1 MVVVLSMRINE
12 LIYIYV
18 HATLTLVSID
28 DWASIVQKHRDTL
41 GTFYTRQVDDRAWPP
56 VKATN
61 FINLALIKDRRGW
74 RRTLQGAVDKTINEG
89 DTAFYCT
96 IFDDIEAVR
105 FILFEGVRGSGKT
118 TLMNK
123 ISRDWACRD
132 ILASYLLLLV
142 PLRRLNNKEDRNI
155 RTILEVTYPGFP
167 ESDLEQLA
175 LFIEQNQGQ
184 GVVFAFDGLDEY
196 VPLFMTKQTIDNIF
210 QIMYGKSFTKAL
222 VIVTS
227 RPSACAEFREYAK
240 KQIEVLGFLKAQITD
255 YIQHYFDKDEHKAKQ
270 LILHL
275 EQHPNLMNMA
285 YLPLHCAML
294 AFLYE
299 EDTLLPE
306 TETEFY
312 KFFTVSTLL
321 RDIRKRQG
329 GVDISLK
336 SFDCL
341 AAGDKATFDKI
352 CELAFNATVK
362 SKQVFTADDVRSIS
376 TFTNEDGGS
385 LGLVVVDHCFT
396 RYGLDCT
403 YTFLHVTFQEYLA
416 AVHITG
422 FTDAQK
428 IELIKKH
435 RRDKHLS
442 AVWKFLCGMINFT
455 SPSALDVFKTLLETT
470 AAKDKLFQLQ
480 CCHESQNSLAC
491 KHMVSASKA
500 QLKFNSINFN
510 QSDCVAIGYAVYES
524 DDEPVQLVF
533 NGCNFS
539 YEGVIALMQKV
550 EDHPVSIT
558 LK

>member
-1 MVVVLSMRINE
+1 M
-12 LIYIYV
+12 
-18 HATLTLVSID
+18 
-28 DWASIVQKHRDTL
+28 QKHRDTL
-41 GTFYTRQVDDRAWPP
+41 ATSYIRQVDDRAWPP

-61 FINLALIKDRRGW
+61 FINLALVKDRRGG
-74 RRTLQGAVDKTINEG
+74 RKTIRGAVDKTINKG
-89 DTAFYCT
+89 DAAFYST
-96 IFDDIEAVR
+96 IFDDIETDR
-105 FILFEGVRGSGKT
+105 FILFEGVPGSGKT
-118 TLMNK
+118 TLMSK
-123 ISRDWACRD
+123 ISRDWACRE
-132 ILASYLLLLV
+132 ILKSYLLLLV
-142 PLRRLNNKEDRNI
+142 PLRRLNNKEDCNI
-155 RTILEVTYPGFP
+155 RTILQVAYPGFP

-175 LFIEQNQGQ
+175 IFIEQNQGE

-196 VPLFMTKQTIDNIF
+196 VPHFYDPITKLKEELPYGTKKPLRRQLSDFFAGSTKQTIDDIF

-240 KQIEVLGFLKAQITD
+240 KRIKVLGFLKAQITD
-255 YIQHYFDKDEHKAKQ
+255 YIHHYFDKDEDKAKH
-270 LILHL
+270 LLLHL

-312 KFFTVSTLL
+312 KFFTISTLL
-321 RDIRKRQG
+321 RDMRKRQG

-376 TFTNEDGGS
+376 TFTNEDAGS

-396 RYGLDCT
+396 KYGLDGT
-403 YTFLHVTFQEYLA
+403 YTFLHLTFQEYLA

-422 FTDAQK
+422 LTDAQK
-428 IELIKKH
+428 IEFIKKH

-442 AVWKFLCGMINFT
+442 VVWKFLCGMINFT
-455 SPSALDVFKTLLETT
+455 SPSAMDVFKILLDTA

-510 QSDCVAIGYAVYES
+510 PSDCTAIGYAVYKS
-524 DDEPVQLVF
+524 DEEPVQLVF
-533 NGCNFS
+533 NDCNFS

-550 EDHPVSIT
+550 EDHSVSIT

>member
-1 MVVVLSMRINE
+1 M
-12 LIYIYV
+12 
-18 HATLTLVSID
+18 
-28 DWASIVQKHRDTL
+28 QKHRDTL
-41 GTFYTRQVDDRAWPP
+41 ATSYIRQVDDRAWPP

-61 FINLALIKDRRGW
+61 FINLALVKDRRGG
-74 RRTLQGAVDKTINEG
+74 RKTIRGAVDKTINKG
-89 DTAFYCT
+89 DAAFYST
-96 IFDDIEAVR
+96 IFDDIETDR
-105 FILFEGVRGSGKT
+105 FILFEGVPGSGKT
-118 TLMNK
+118 TLMSK
-123 ISRDWACRD
+123 ISRDWACRE
-132 ILASYLLLLV
+132 ILKSYLLLLV
-142 PLRRLNNKEDRNI
+142 PLRRLNNKEDCNI
-155 RTILEVTYPGFP
+155 RTILQVAYPGFP

-175 LFIEQNQGQ
+175 IFIEQNQGE

-196 VPLFMTKQTIDNIF
+196 IPHFYDPITKLKEELPYGTKKPLRRQLSDFFAGSTKQTIDDIF

-240 KQIEVLGFLKAQITD
+240 KRIEVLGFLKAQITD
-255 YIQHYFDKDEHKAKQ
+255 YIHHYFDKDEDKAKH
-270 LILHL
+270 LLLHL

-312 KFFTVSTLL
+312 KFFTISTLL
-321 RDIRKRQG
+321 RDMRKRQG

-376 TFTNEDGGS
+376 TFTNEDAGS

-396 RYGLDCT
+396 KYGLDGT
-403 YTFLHVTFQEYLA
+403 YTFLHLTFQEYLA

-422 FTDAQK
+422 LTDAQK
-428 IELIKKH
+428 IEFIKKH

-442 AVWKFLCGMINFT
+442 VVWKFLCGMINFT
-455 SPSALDVFKTLLETT
+455 SPSAMDVFKILLDTA

-510 QSDCVAIGYAVYES
+510 PSDCTAIGYAVYKS
-524 DDEPVQLVF
+524 DEEPVQLVF
-533 NGCNFS
+533 NDCNFS

-550 EDHPVSIT
+550 EDHSVSIT